1 MKNWYTITAKAAGP
15 AIIEINGPIGNTWDG
30 EGVTAAKFIKDFK
43 AIKGDEVVLNVN
55 SPGGALFDGLAIYT
69 AMAASGKKIT
79 AKVTGLAASA
89 ASLIVM
95 AAQKIQMPKNTH
107 LMIHKAGNIAM
118 GNADDMRAMAEVLDS
133 LDKSI
138 AATYAARTGKSEDD
152 IKALLD
158 KGDTWMSADE
168 AKAAGFADE
177 VQPLVSITNLYDPSM
192 LPEAV
197 RASLAPPAPAAPL
210 PEQVEAICATAGL
223 QAHAAVF
230 ALDDKLTTIEAVQA
244 AVDQA
249 REVVALCRVAKAE
262 DKAAGFITGR
272 KSTAEVRAALLAARA
287 AEDEQHHH
295 DNHQRTDPP
304 PKPAAKAEG
313 TGPVAMWKARQGAA
327 A

>member
-1 MKNWYTITAKAAGP
+1 MKNWYTITAAAKGP
-15 AIIEINGPIGNTWDG
+15 TVVEVLGPIGNTWDG
-30 EGVTAAKFIKDFK
+30 EGVTARQFIEDFR
-43 AIKGDEVVLNVN
+43 AIKGDEVTLLVN
-55 SPGGALFDGLAIYT
+55 SPGGSLFDGISIYT
-69 AMAASGKKIT
+69 ALASSGKQIT
-79 AKVTGLAASA
+79 AKVMGVAASA
-89 ASLIVM
+89 ASLLVM
-95 AAQKIQMPKNTH
+95 AANKIIMPKNTH
-107 LMIHKAGNIAM
+107 MMVHKAGWVAA
-118 GNADDMRAMAEVLDS
+118 GNADDFRAQAAVLDG
-133 LDKSI
+133 LDASI
-138 AATYAARTGKSEDD
+138 IATYAARVGKSEDD

-158 KGDTWMSADE
+158 TGDVWMSADE

-177 VQPLVSITNLYDPSM
+177 VQPLVSITNLYDPSA

-197 RASLAPPAPAAPL
+197 RASLAPPVPSAPL
-210 PEQVEAICATAGL
+210 PEQVEAICAAAGL

-230 ALDDKLTTIEAVQA
+230 ALDDKLTTIEAAQA

-295 DNHQRTDPP
+295 DNHQRTDPQ